1 MYVLE
6 FIFFYKINYFFLK
19 DFIDDKVK
27 QNIAAQ
33 FNLSETVF
41 LSAIID
47 EESSDNRIWN
57 IRWFT
62 PKTEVELC
70 GHATLAASFILATNE
85 NLNVIKYKSKFHKKL
100 EAIFDPTDQ
109 TIMLNFPMN
118 RCERIDINTP
128 WLPAIKQA
136 VVGQENMDRIV
147 DVQLSTGTKKLLIR
161 LSDDNSD
168 EFLVKI
174 RPNFKQ
180 LLQIDTKY
188 SVKGIIVTQKPL
200 DFNGEKHFSSRYFAP
215 WVGIQEDPVTGS
227 AHTGLFFLI
236 WLKITIIMN
245 QLISFYTILG

>member
-1 MYVLE
+1 M
-6 FIFFYKINYFFLK
+6 FFLK
-19 DFIDDKVK
+19 DFVDDKVK

-41 LSAIID
+41 LSSIID
-47 EESSDNRIWN
+47 EKDNNSQFWN

-85 NLNVIKYKSKFHKKL
+85 KINVIKYKSKFHEKL
-100 EAIFDPTDQ
+100 EAIFDPVDQ
-109 TIMLNFPMN
+109 TIMLDFPLN
-118 RCERIDINTP
+118 RCEKMDINTA

-136 VVGQENMDRIV
+136 IVGPENVDRIV
-147 DVQLSTGTKKLLIR
+147 DVQLSSGTKKLLIR

-174 RPNFKQ
+174 KPNFQQ
-180 LLQIDTKY
+180 LLQIDTNH

-200 DFNGEKHFSSRYFAP
+200 NFNGKKHFSSRYFAP

-227 AHTGLFFLI
+227 AHTGLLFKFC
-236 WLKITIIMN
+236 
-245 QLISFYTILG
+245 